1 MSVNKDPAGLRV
13 AIGAYGTVGA
23 AVAQRLDEGIE
34 GLTLSAVAAHDR
46 VRAEQRVRAL
56 LRPVPVL
63 SLAELADVA
72 DVVVECAPAAV
83 FAEVAEPAVRAGRI
97 LMPISVG
104 ALLSH
109 WHLVEIAAEHGA
121 RIIVPSGA
129 LLGLDA
135 VKAAAQGRIDSVRMV
150 TRKPPRSLTGS
161 PYIEQHGIDLDKV
174 DRPLKV
180 FEGTAREGA
189 KGFPANVNVAAAL
202 GLAGVGVD
210 ATHLEV
216 WADPT
221 VNRNTHRITVEAD
234 SVRFELKI
242 ENVPTEQNPRT
253 GKLVAL
259 SVIATLKRLVD
270 PLVVGT

>member
-1 MSVNKDPAGLRV
+1 MSANKETVPLRV
-13 AIGAYGTVGA
+13 AIGSYGTVGA
-23 AVAQRLDEGIE
+23 AVAQRLDEGIA
-34 GLTLSAVAAHDR
+34 GLTLSAVSARDRARAEER
-46 VRAEQRVRAL
+46 VRQ
-56 LRPVPVL
+56 LRHPVPVL

-83 FAEVAEPAVRAGRI
+83 FAEVAEPAVKAGRI

-109 WHLVEIAAEHGA
+109 WHLVELAALHGG
-121 RIIVPSGA
+121 RIVVPSGA

-150 TRKPPRSLTGS
+150 TRKPPPSLAGS
-161 PYIEQHGIDLDKV
+161 PHIEQHGIDLDNIAQ
-174 DRPLKV
+174 PLKV

-202 GLAGVGVD
+202 GLAGIGVD
-210 ATHLEV
+210 ETYLEV

-221 VNRNTHRITVEAD
+221 VSRNTHNIIVEAD
-234 SVRFELKI
+234 SARFELKI

-259 SVIATLKRLVD
+259 SVVATLKRLVS

>member
-1 MSVNKDPAGLRV
+1 MSTKKKSTGLRV
-13 AIGAYGTVGA
+13 AIGGLGTVGA

-34 GLTLSAVAAHDR
+34 GLTLSAVSARDRARAEER
-46 VRAEQRVRAL
+46 VRKFRH
-56 LRPVPVL
+56 PVPVL
-63 SLAELADVA
+63 PLAELADVA

-83 FAEVAEPAVRAGRI
+83 FAEVAEPAVRGGRI

-109 WHLVEIAAEHGA
+109 WRLVSLAAQCGA

-135 VKAAAQGRIDSVRMV
+135 VKAAAEGQIHSVHMV
-150 TRKPPRSLTGS
+150 TRKPPRSLAGS
-161 PYIEQHGIDLDKV
+161 PYIAQRGIDLEQI

-202 GLAGVGVD
+202 GLAGIGVD
-210 ATHLEV
+210 ETHLEV

-242 ENVPTEQNPRT
+242 ENVPTEHNPRT

-259 SVIATLKRLVD
+259 SVITTLKRLVA
-270 PLVVGT
+270 PLVVGS